1 MNLTAKQQAFV
12 DAVAEST
19 PEGYTLVCGWPDEE
33 NGLTW
38 EDYIQSCLTLI
49 DELDDGQDVGTF
61 PSYSKWKEE
70 RRGNDSGLGFSHG
83 DCALCGALPGE
94 RYAVTAIPLN
104 PANSGRYDY
113 YALQV
118 CGDCL
123 QYVANGEL
131 PED

>member
-1 MNLTAKQQAFV
+1 MELTKKQQVFV
-12 DAVAEST
+12 DAVRAST
-19 PEGYTLVCGWPDEE
+19 PQGYSLVCGWPDQE
-33 NGLTW
+33 NGITW
-38 EDYIQSCLTLI
+38 NDYIQHCLTLI

-70 RRGNDSGLGFSHG
+70 RRGNDEDLGFS
-83 DCALCGALPGE
+83 CCPCQLCGALPGN
-94 RYAVTAIPLN
+94 RYAVTAIPAD
-104 PANSGRYDY
+104 PANAAPDDY
-113 YALQV
+113 YAFHV